1 MVFSLTTTTQRLQE
15 GANGTSINTNHPACI
30 WRVEM
35 QGEDSIK
42 EEEGNER
49 GGSKQREK
57 HCSNQELY
65 L

>member
-1 MVFSLTTTTQRLQE
+1 
-15 GANGTSINTNHPACI
+15 
-30 WRVEM
+30 M

-49 GGSKQREK
+49 GGLKQREK

-65 L
+65 LKLNLRELYKN